1 MAEEFETFL
10 SDVLAP
16 PARDPD
22 REFVTRVQTRIAI
35 EHELHA
41 ERRTMLRR
49 LGVEL
54 IGLAAIAAGLLVLAR
69 TEAIATL
76 TAQSPGLAMV
86 GLVSIFALIVT
97 AIAIPSGAAGFA
109 VHRPFR

>member
-1 MAEEFETFL
+1 MADEFETFL
-10 SDVLAP
+10 TDALAP

-35 EHELHA
+35 EQRLLA

-54 IGLAAIAAGLLVLAR
+54 MGLAAIAAGLVLLAR
-69 TEAIATL
+69 TEAIASL
-76 TAQSPGLAMV
+76 AAQSPGLAMV
-86 GLVSIFALIVT
+86 ALVSVFALVVT
-97 AIAIPSGAAGFA
+97 AIAIPADNGGFA
-109 VHRPFR
+109 VRRAFR

>member
-1 MAEEFETFL
+1 MADELETFL
-10 SDVLAP
+10 SDALAP

-35 EHELHA
+35 EQQLHA
-41 ERRTMLRR
+41 ERRTILRR

-86 GLVSIFALIVT
+86 ALVSIFALIVS
-97 AIAIPSGAAGFA
+97 AIAVPSGAAGFA
-109 VHRPFR
+109 VHRSFR